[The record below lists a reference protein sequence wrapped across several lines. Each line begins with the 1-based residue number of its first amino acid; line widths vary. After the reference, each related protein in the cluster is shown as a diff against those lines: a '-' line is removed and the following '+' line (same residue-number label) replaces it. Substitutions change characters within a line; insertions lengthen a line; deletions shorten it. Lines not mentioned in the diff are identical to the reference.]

1 MTESIHSARSIG
13 QSSTSVS
20 IEALEEIVR
29 NCQRNED
36 RLHELERHTRHERR
50 KAEQLLRETYRTMQ
64 EPNSETTSLIDNL
77 TATDNSQ
84 DDRLTTNYKQSSKE
98 FFVRLDDEEENE
110 NENENL
116 HQRQSNHTNNNKSQR
131 QDKHLLERVEKLLA
145 GDGTTTTA
153 SSDVM
158 SSQERQKKIEEKS
171 TSTVDDDLDE
181 KSLDIHQKTLPEPRQ
196 LPSACSIENELATV
210 DRLLIERTPVNKQ
223 QPRKSNLHA
232 NQANPTK
239 TKFDYNEEKK
249 YLYDERD
256 RQFYERLNNYVE
268 TGRFV
273 SPELDKQMAD
283 DEIYQAKPRQ
293 PPKMSSKDDELAD
306 LARRCEDLLSRLHTQ
321 RTRAEILE
329 NSTHQYDYY
338 RRATPPSSSSFESQ
352 SNYHHHHH
360 RHRSLSPSPSPP
372 PHPPPMSLQE
382 SLELLRPEFISRSR
396 QRARRV
402 RLLREEREHN
412 TEIERERERML
423 LFSCST
429 CCTHP
434 SKRTISSAPSRPTT
448 TQRNISFIVPYE
460 QSKPSRV
467 LLSYR
472 QMKQETKKKY
482 EQLPEVKD
490 RRLQNQMDEIRR
502 RNVLRAKVFR
512 TRLRQHVARHGR
524 TNINE
529 SLTMIDT

>member
-1 MTESIHSARSIG
+1 MTESIHSARSTG
-13 QSSTSVS
+13 QSPTSVS

-29 NCQRNED
+29 NCQRNEE
-36 RLHELERHTRHERR
+36 RLHELERHTRYERE
-50 KAEQLLRETYRTMQ
+50 KAERLLRETYRTMHEQ
-64 EPNSETTSLIDNL
+64 NSDATSLVDNL
-77 TATDNSQ
+77 TATENSQ

-98 FFVRLDDEEENE
+98 FFVELDEEESE
-110 NENENL
+110 NENPRR
-116 HQRQSNHTNNNKSQR
+116 RQSNHNNNKSQR

-171 TSTVDDDLDE
+171 TSTVEDEIDE
-181 KSLDIHQKTLPEPRQ
+181 KSLDIIQRKSLHEPRQ
-196 LPSACSIENELATV
+196 LPSACSIENELSTV

-223 QPRKSNLHA
+223 HRRSNLHVTQTNSTKDQIDF
-232 NQANPTK
+232 NQ
-239 TKFDYNEEKK
+239 EKK
-249 YLYDERD
+249 YLYDNRD
-256 RQFYERLNNYVE
+256 QQFYERLNNYVE

-273 SPELDKQMAD
+273 SPEPDKQTTD
-283 DEIYQAKPRQ
+283 DDTYQSKPRQ

-306 LARRCEDLLSRLHTQ
+306 LSRRCEDLLSRLHTQ
-321 RTRAEILE
+321 RNRAEILE
-329 NSTHQYDYY
+329 NSTHQYDYH
-338 RRATPPSSSSFESQ
+338 RRPTPPSSTSFESQ
-352 SNYHHHHH
+352 SNYH
-360 RHRSLSPSPSPP
+360 RHRSISPSPSPP
-372 PHPPPMSLQE
+372 EHPPPMSLQE

-429 CCTHP
+429 CCIHP
-434 SKRTISSAPSRPTT
+434 SKRSIASAPSRPPAKTR
-448 TQRNISFIVPYE
+448 RNISFMVPYE
-460 QSKPSRV
+460 QSNSSRV
-467 LLSYR
+467 SLTYR

-529 SLTMIDT
+529 SLTMIDA